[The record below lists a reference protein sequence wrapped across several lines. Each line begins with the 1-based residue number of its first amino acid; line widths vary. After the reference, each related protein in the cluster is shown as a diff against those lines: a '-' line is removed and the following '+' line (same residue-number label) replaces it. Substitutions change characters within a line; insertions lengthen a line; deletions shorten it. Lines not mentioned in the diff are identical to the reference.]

1 MEPEKLARIF
11 SLPLSQLGR
20 RFVLA
25 EVLGKPVALR
35 RKPPPRKPPPP
46 SSPAPK

>member
-11 SLPLSQLGR
+11 SLPLSALGR

-25 EVLGKPVALR
+25 EVLGRPLAFR
-35 RKPPPRKPPPP
+35 RRPPAKSPPPPRPL
-46 SSPAPK
+46 PK